1 MHSIAKVGSALQHLF
16 GAAAEEAA
24 QASGVIK
31 RQRKFSA
38 LSLAKTFVLG
48 FLAKPDASDEDLARM
63 AVQVGAEVTPQAVE
77 QRYTPC
83 LEQFLKDLF
92 GKATQSVV
100 GSDRALAPLL
110 ERFTSVIIQDSST
123 IVLPDDL
130 KEEYPGC
137 GGSYGGGQAA
147 LKLQVEWDLRSGAL
161 THVQIEAGRSPD
173 GATTRQEARRG
184 PGSLR
189 IADLGYF
196 DLAVFEA
203 MTQAGEYYLS
213 RLQYTTS
220 LRKPDGTAVDL
231 ATWLPQHT
239 GAFLDEPMLLGE
251 AKRLPCRVLAWR
263 LPAEQAA
270 RRRQKLRQ
278 EYKNT
283 YGKEPSAKRL
293 ALCDWTIL
301 VTNVPVELLS
311 PEEAVILYR
320 ARWQIEL
327 LFKRWKSLGLIALLQ
342 GATTVRQM
350 VKVWSR
356 LLAVVVEHWL
366 TVAVVWGDATKSLVK
381 VGRVIRSFASRLGAA
396 LTDPGQWEAVLNE
409 LRKVLAKTCRRHK
422 RSKAG
427 TFELLNDAG
436 LLGYG

>member
-1 MHSIAKVGSALQHLF
+1 MLSIAKVSSALQRLF
-16 GAAAEEAA
+16 GSAAEEAA
-24 QASGVIK
+24 QASGVIQ
-31 RQRKFSA
+31 RQRKFTA
-38 LSLAKTFVLG
+38 LALAKTFVLG
-48 FLAKPDASDEDLARM
+48 FLAQPDASDEDLARM
-63 AVQVGAEVTPQAVE
+63 AVHVGADVTPQAIE
-77 QRYTPC
+77 QRYTPR
-83 LEQFLKDLF
+83 LERFLKDLF
-92 GKATQSVV
+92 GRATQSVV

-110 ERFTSVIIQDSST
+110 ERFTSVVLQDSST

-147 LKLQVEWDLRSGAL
+147 LKLQVEWDLRRGAL

-189 IADLGYF
+189 IADLAYF

-203 MTQAGEYYLS
+203 MTQADEYYLS
-213 RLQYTTS
+213 RLQYTTR

-251 AKRLPCRVLAWR
+251 AKRLPCRVIAWR
-263 LPAEQAA
+263 LPVEQAA

-283 YGKEPSAKRL
+283 YGKEPSAQRL

-301 VTNVPVELLS
+301 VTNVPPEMLS
-311 PEEAVILYR
+311 PQEAVILYR
-320 ARWQIEL
+320 ARWQIEVYH
-327 LFKRWKSLGLIALLQ
+327 A
-342 GATTVRQM
+342 
-350 VKVWSR
+350 
-356 LLAVVVEHWL
+356 
-366 TVAVVWGDATKSLVK
+366 DY
-381 VGRVIRSFASRLGAA
+381 RSSANLYLERGAA
-396 LTDPGQWEAVLNE
+396 
-409 LRKVLAKTCRRHK
+409 
-422 RSKAG
+422 
-427 TFELLNDAG
+427 
-436 LLGYG
+436 